1 MEIGEAL
8 GLSRSPV
15 REALKRMEAE
25 GLVSHFPGRGTFVTD
40 ITQRDLE
47 EIFELRIM
55 FELHAL
61 HTACRYFDEEM
72 LDRLEQA
79 FLDLNENSDPQQYY
93 DANHLLHTSIIAYGG
108 NSRLEKFYDMLT
120 AQFAIVNRISARD
133 PEHFNASKK
142 KHLNIIRALK
152 QRDETSAEPVSFP
165 ASQRGPR
172 PDHQGVFGAVP
183 DQKGPLSPGQ
193 AAGKRIAARGASRI
207 KRAAADLLPHQFQRH
222 PAPSR
227 YPGERSGTGPE

>member
-1 MEIGEAL
+1 MADRSTGAAGRAYDYLYSGILSGEFPLGSPIAEVEIGEAL

-152 QRDETSAEPVSFP
+152 QRDEASAERYLFQHLNEVRDRTIKEYSEPFP
-165 ASQRGPR
+165 I
-172 PDHQGVFGAVP
+172 
-183 DQKGPLSPGQ
+183 KN
-193 AAGKRIAARGASRI
+193 ARS
-207 KRAAADLLPHQFQRH
+207 LPARRLE
-222 PAPSR
+222 S
-227 YPGERSGTGPE
+227 E

>member
-1 MEIGEAL
+1 
-8 GLSRSPV
+8 
-15 REALKRMEAE
+15 MEAE

-152 QRDETSAEPVSFP
+152 QRDETSAERYLFQHLNEVRDRTIKEYSEPFP
-165 ASQRGPR
+165 I
-172 PDHQGVFGAVP
+172 
-183 DQKGPLSPGQ
+183 K
-193 AAGKRIAARGASRI
+193 KARS
-207 KRAAADLLPHQFQRH
+207 LPARRLE
-222 PAPSR
+222 S
-227 YPGERSGTGPE
+227 E